1 MTAFFIFC
9 ILSVFRSKQYTMSTL
24 FKRFRENSA
33 KSGPAWIQAAVTL
46 GGGTLVSALYLGVIG
61 GLSFLWLLPLS
72 MITGV
77 IMLMALSHL
86 TLSQSNEEDRPFRLV
101 IKHIG
106 SGLAWSWLIA
116 TMLANIVFCASQF
129 ALATD
134 AIQGNLGRNNWNPF
148 LICFILACLVL
159 YLVSLYAKGGK
170 AYLRIQNVIK
180 FLVATIVISFMV
192 VVVILIAQGDL
203 NFIGILEGFVP
214 KFKMLFQPANEF
226 QLLLNETSV
235 ATDYWTNHIVSN
247 QRNVIIGAFGTAVGI
262 NMTFLLPYTYYR
274 KKWKKGERSLARF
287 DLIIGLLIPFILTAS
302 CLVMASASQFHANK
316 DGRVSETA
324 YLEVLEKKQN
334 YDKTNQLSPN
344 AATIKRDQMF
354 AKMLAKRSS
363 HDLAE
368 SLRPLLGKWSQ
379 LIFGIGILAM
389 AISTMMVHMI
399 INGYALSESIGKPG
413 NHKWFIFGAVLPAL
427 SGALS
432 PIIWQGSVK
441 AAIVI
446 PASVIATTLLP
457 IAYLAFF
464 LLMNSKNIEGVSDIR
479 KRRWI
484 NFALIFALAISYF
497 AACWA
502 LIGKLSETNAYQNY
516 FGIFGLV
523 LLAALSI
530 IGIMGFYKKQKVT

>member
-1 MTAFFIFC
+1 
-9 ILSVFRSKQYTMSTL
+9 MSTL
-24 FKRFRENSA
+24 FKKFRENSA
-33 KSGPAWIQAAVTL
+33 RSGPAWIQAAVTL

-77 IMLMALSHL
+77 IMLMALSHI
-86 TLSQSNEEDRPFRLV
+86 TLSQSKIEDRPFRLV

-106 SGLAWSWLIA
+106 TGLAWSWLIA

-134 AIQGNLGRNNWNPF
+134 AIQGNLGRSNWNPF
-148 LICFILACLVL
+148 LICFILAILVL
-159 YLVSLYAKGGK
+159 FLVNLFSKGGK
-170 AYLRIQNVIK
+170 AYLLIQNVIK
-180 FLVATIVISFMV
+180 FLVGTIVISFMAV
-192 VVVILIAQGDL
+192 AIILMMKGDL
-203 NFIGILEGFVP
+203 IILEVIKGFVP
-214 KFKMLFQPANEF
+214 KFKMLFQPASEF
-226 QLLLNETSV
+226 QALLNEGSS

-262 NMTFLLPYTYYR
+262 NMTFLLPYTYYS

-287 DLIIGLLIPFILTAS
+287 DLIIGLLIPFILSAS

-324 YLEVLEKKQN
+324 YQEVLGKKQT
-334 YDKTNQLSPN
+334 YDQRHQITPN
-344 AATIKRDQMF
+344 SATIESDQMF

-368 SLRPLLGKWSQ
+368 SLKPLLGRWSQ

-399 INGYALSESIGKPG
+399 INGYALSESIGKPES
-413 NHKWFIFGAVLPAL
+413 HKWFMFGAVLPAL

-464 LLMNSKNIEGVSDIR
+464 LLMNSKKIEGVSDI
-479 KRRWI
+479 KNRRLI
-484 NFALIFALAISYF
+484 NIALIFALAISYF

-516 FGIFGLV
+516 FGIFGLI
-523 LLAALSI
+523 LLAILSI
-530 IGIMGFYKKQKVT
+530 VGIRGFYKKQNAA